1 MAGGWQALVLAAGRG
16 PDDPMAK
23 AFGVANKC
31 LIEVGGQPML
41 ARVLSALRGA
51 NVAARIAVV
60 IEKPEL
66 LAGLSDRPIVLAPA
80 GSAPGSVLAALERGE
95 VSYPLLVTT
104 GDHALLTAAMVR
116 HFSDMAWRTGA
127 DVAVGL
133 ATAETILA
141 AHPQSV
147 RTFFRLGAT
156 RVSGCNL
163 FALRNAKAL
172 ALLRL
177 WQDIEKNRK
186 KPWRIVSAFGPMAIV
201 RFLTGTLTLD
211 GAFALVSRKLGLTV
225 APVLMPFAEAAI
237 DVDKPADKELAEAI
251 LAARG

>member
-104 GDHALLTAAMVR
+104 GDHALLTPAMVR
-116 HFSDMAWRTGA
+116 HF
-127 DVAVGL
+127 
-133 ATAETILA
+133 
-141 AHPQSV
+141 
-147 RTFFRLGAT
+147 
-156 RVSGCNL
+156 
-163 FALRNAKAL
+163 
-172 ALLRL
+172 
-177 WQDIEKNRK
+177 
-186 KPWRIVSAFGPMAIV
+186 
-201 RFLTGTLTLD
+201 
-211 GAFALVSRKLGLTV
+211 
-225 APVLMPFAEAAI
+225 AEAARRS
-237 DVDKPADKELAEAI
+237 
-251 LAARG
+251 AAWRRPWACRSRSWRRTGSQRAC